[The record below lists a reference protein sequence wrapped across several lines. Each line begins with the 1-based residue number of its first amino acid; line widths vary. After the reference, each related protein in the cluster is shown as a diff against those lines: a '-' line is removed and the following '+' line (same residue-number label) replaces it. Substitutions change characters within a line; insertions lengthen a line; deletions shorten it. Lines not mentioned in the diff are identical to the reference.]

1 MAYEIT
7 HVRVDSEYNRSED
20 HITDVK
26 LSDGTVESVRQ
37 VVGFIES
44 RMEYFFTDHRGSK
57 AQVEPVHPS
66 GRPAYIRTKPNQT
79 TTDNLLSLPRF

>member
-7 HVRVDSEYNRSED
+7 HVRVDSEYNKSED
-20 HITDVK
+20 HITDVR
-26 LSDGTVESVRQ
+26 LSDGTSETVSQ
-37 VVGFIES
+37 VVSFIDS
-44 RMEYFFTDHRGSK
+44 KMEYFFTDHLGSK
-57 AQVEPVHPS
+57 AQVDSVHPT

>member
-7 HVRVDSEYNRSED
+7 HVRVDGEYNKSED

-26 LSDGTVESVRQ
+26 LSDGTFESVHQ
-37 VVGFIES
+37 VVGFIDG
-44 RMEYFFTDHRGSK
+44 RMEYFFTDHLGSK
-57 AQVEPVHPS
+57 AQVESVHPS

>member
-7 HVRVDSEYNRSED
+7 HVRLTSEYQNDEE

-26 LSDGTVESVRQ
+26 LSDGTEETVTQVVHFIDALMEYYFTARNGSHADVES
-37 VVGFIES
+37 
-44 RMEYFFTDHRGSK
+44 
-57 AQVEPVHPS
+57 VHPS
-66 GRPAYIRTKPNQT
+66 GRNPYIRTKPNHT

>member
-26 LSDGTVESVRQ
+26 LSDGTVESVSQ
-37 VVGFIES
+37 VVGFIDS
-44 RMEYFFTDHRGSK
+44 RMEYFFTDHRGSE
-57 AQVEPVHPS
+57 AQVESVHPS